1 MRSGR
6 NQMLGSELDAL
17 LKRWDR
23 RRIASFWIGLNLL
36 AGVFALAILVAQ

>member
-1 MRSGR
+1 MKSGR
-6 NQMLGSELDAL
+6 NQMLSHELDAL
-17 LKRWDR
+17 LKRWER